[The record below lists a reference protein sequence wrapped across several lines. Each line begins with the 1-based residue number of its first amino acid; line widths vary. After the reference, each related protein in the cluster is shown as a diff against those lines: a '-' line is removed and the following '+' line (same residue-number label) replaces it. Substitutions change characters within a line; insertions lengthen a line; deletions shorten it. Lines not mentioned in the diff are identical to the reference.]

1 MNLNNKKVLLGLT
14 GGIAIYKIASLI
26 RHLINDHNCDVRV
39 IMTKSAQEFMTPLI
53 FETFTGNKVLT
64 DMFEKDRIVST
75 RHIDLVSQSDIFLV
89 APATANI
96 IGKVANGIADDLL
109 STMLMTSKPENTFFA
124 LAMNKNMYH
133 NSFFTKNKESLINNG
148 YNIIEPEKGK
158 LATNIEGEG
167 IGRLASES
175 VIISNLLSMSD
186 KPLKDKNILITGGP
200 TREYLDSVRFISNP
214 STGKMGIA
222 LANSAKKHGG
232 NVKLILGPTSILPPE
247 NIDTTSVISS
257 ENMRKA
263 VLEKFDWAD
272 IVIMSAAVED
282 LKPTTKESIKIKK
295 SNIPKTLNFTTTKD
309 ILLEL
314 GKIKKNQIL
323 VGFSVETENKI
334 HNSIEKLKK
343 KNLDYIIVNDPNEKG
358 AAFGGDTNKTTIIT
372 KDEKILEKK
381 LMTKNELADEIFK
394 MLI

>member
-1 MNLNNKKVLLGLT
+1 MNLKNKKILLGLT

-26 RHLINDHNCDVRV
+26 RHLTNDHNCDVKV

-64 DMFEKDRIVST
+64 DMFEKERIVST

-133 NSFFTKNKESLINNG
+133 NPFFTKNKESLIKNG
-148 YNIIEPEKGK
+148 YNIIEPETGK

-167 IGRLASES
+167 IGRLAEEK
-175 VIISNLLSMSD
+175 IIIDNLYSANN
-186 KPLKDKNILITGGP
+186 KFLKGKNILITGGP

-232 NVKLILGPTSILPPE
+232 NVKLILGPTSLSAQE
-247 NIDTTSVISS
+247 NIETDSVVSS
-257 ENMRKA
+257 KEMFEA
-263 VLEKFDWAD
+263 VIEKFEWAD

-282 LKPTTKESIKIKK
+282 LKPTNRESNKIKK
-295 SNIPKTLNFTTTKD
+295 SDIPRTLNFTTTKD

-314 GKIKKNQIL
+314 GKIKKDQIL

-358 AAFGGDTNKTTIIT
+358 AGFESDTNKVTIIT
-372 KDEKILEKK
+372 KNEKILEKK
-381 LMTKNELADEIFK
+381 LMTKNELADEILK
-394 MLI
+394 ILI